1 MLSGKSVI
9 QLDIHGMNRYQA
21 KVAIDAALRRSKGVY
36 RIRVIHGGNHNT
48 VLRDMIAEEYAA
60 HPLVLRIERGANGG
74 QSDLVLREL

>member
-1 MLSGKSVI
+1 MRLAVV

-48 VLRDMIAEEYAA
+48 VLKDMIAEEYAY
-60 HPLVLRIERGANGG
+60 HPQVLRIERGANDG